1 MADDALDV
9 NHMNVKPGGKQRI
22 MRNTEYN
29 GRVQKMYTT
38 VRGEKVA
45 KGMKLVLEER
55 GVSTLGKNGEWMR
68 TQLASHPDFKHQKS
82 MIEHFLQDKG
92 HICML
97 LPKYHPELNPIERVW
112 AQLKRYTKAH
122 CKYSFPS
129 LRKNVPLAYDSVTL
143 ENIQN
148 HFRKIRHFMYG
159 YLDGLK
165 PGAELDEAL
174 KKYKIAVKSHRRIGL
189 NE

>member
-1 MADDALDV
+1 M
-9 NHMNVKPGGKQRI
+9 
-22 MRNTEYN
+22 
-29 GRVQKMYTT
+29 
-38 VRGEKVA
+38 RGEKVA

-68 TQLASHPDFKHQKS
+68 TQLASHPAFKHEKS

-92 HICML
+92 HIRMF

-122 CKYSFPS
+122 CKHSFPS
-129 LRKNVPLAYDSVTL
+129 LRKNVPLAHDSVTL

-148 HFRKIRHFMYG
+148 YFRHFMLG
-159 YLDGLK
+159 Y
-165 PGAELDEAL
+165 
-174 KKYKIAVKSHRRIGL
+174 
-189 NE
+189 